1 MGAGFC
7 SLYREIHYIEVCY
20 IKVWVYFNCILKKKV
35 LVPILQVILLQTLCC
50 CVLIVLSPETTIKKT
65 LTLLLLDQ
73 KKIARFFSNAQWD
86 KEFPKVGGCLGI
98 WYEIFGWYSL
108 SSPRGI
114 SLGLWIPLF
123 KYDYILLYNSGHIT
137 YKGSLSS
144 HAKSAKNYIF
154 DEQIPNPC
162 KLNLKA
168 RPKSLYNLL
177 LLHSI
182 LPIVQYRDSKA
193 LASERSSHIWGWQF

>member
-1 MGAGFC
+1 M
-7 SLYREIHYIEVCY
+7 LYQGLSVLQL
-20 IKVWVYFNCILKKKV
+20 YFEKKGSGSN
-35 LVPILQVILLQTLCC
+35 LTSNTTPD
-50 CVLIVLSPETTIKKT
+50 IVLLCSDCVESWDHNKKT

>member
-1 MGAGFC
+1 MENRIIRNRIN
-7 SLYREIHYIEVCY
+7 RELSVCY

-137 YKGSLSS
+137 IRVHFQVMQNQQRIIFLMNKSQI
-144 HAKSAKNYIF
+144 HAK
-154 DEQIPNPC
+154 
-162 KLNLKA
+162 
-168 RPKSLYNLL
+168 
-177 LLHSI
+177 
-182 LPIVQYRDSKA
+182 
-193 LASERSSHIWGWQF
+193 